1 MERQRSKNQKGNRR
15 TIFKLTIVSIDDMDR
30 FLKKEMKK
38 IRPVKNTWYDW
49 LIDFIPD
56 PIRKSVGGFKHSWRY
71 LGTLCNKRRKKR
83 QKSE

>member
-1 MERQRSKNQKGNRR
+1 
-15 TIFKLTIVSIDDMDR
+15 MDR

-56 PIRKSVGGFKHSWRY
+56 PIRKILGGFKHTIVSPFKANTQ
-71 LGTLCNKRRKKR
+71 LKIK
-83 QKSE
+83 

>member
-1 MERQRSKNQKGNRR
+1 MRIERQRSKNQKRDRR
-15 TIFKLTIVSIDDMDR
+15 NISKLTIVSIDDMDR

-56 PIRKSVGGFKHSWRY
+56 PIRKSVGGFKHTIVSPFKA
-71 LGTLCNKRRKKR
+71 NSSKKKKR
-83 QKSE
+83 Y